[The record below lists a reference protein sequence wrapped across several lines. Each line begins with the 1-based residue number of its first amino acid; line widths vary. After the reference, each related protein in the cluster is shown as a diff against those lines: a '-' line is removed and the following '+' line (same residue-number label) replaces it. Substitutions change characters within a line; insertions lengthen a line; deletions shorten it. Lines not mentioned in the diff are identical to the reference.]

1 MDDAEVDRV
10 AARVIE
16 KLMEPRICQVLASAI
31 AKELR
36 LLLMQH
42 SSDMSRLG
50 DRLDKFY

>member
-16 KLMEPRICQVLASAI
+16 KLMEPRSCQVLASAI

-36 LLLMQH
+36 LLTMQYA
-42 SSDMSRLG
+42 SDMTKLG